1 VASVGMRIGV
11 VGLGRMGRPIAVR
24 LLDAGHEV
32 TVFNRTPG
40 RADDLVARGATLA
53 DSLPAVWQSAD
64 ACITMLADDEALL
77 AVTAGGGGLL
87 PAAPAGRALIDMSTV
102 SVTASGRVAEA
113 AASAGV
119 AYLRAPVSGNPAVVE
134 AGNLTIMVSGDEDE
148 FRRLEQTLADIGPH
162 IFFVGRGEEARVL
175 KLALNLMVAGTCEL
189 MAEAIALGEAAGLD
203 RAAVLEVMGTSAI
216 GSPFVKYKTANLVA
230 RDYTA
235 TFTVELMQ
243 KDLDLA
249 LGAGDGVGVRL
260 PVTSAVRGL
269 LAECIANGHGDLDLT
284 ALLLNLEQQV
294 AVAKRPPKS

>member
-1 VASVGMRIGV
+1 MRIGV

-32 TVFNRTPG
+32 SVFNRTPG
-40 RADDLVARGATLA
+40 RADELVTRGATLA
-53 DSLPAVWQSAD
+53 DSLPAVWRSVD

-77 AVTAGGGGLL
+77 AVTAGDDGLL
-87 PAAPAGRALIDMSTV
+87 RAASAGQVLIDMSTV
-102 SVTASGRVAEA
+102 SVSASATVAGA
-113 AASAGV
+113 AATAGV
-119 AYLRAPVSGNPAVVE
+119 AYLRAPVSGNPSVVE
-134 AGNLTIMVSGDEDE
+134 AGNLTIMVSGDEDA
-148 FRRLEQTLADIGPH
+148 FRRLEQTLADVGPN
-162 IFFVGRGEEARVL
+162 IFFVGHGDEARVL

-203 RAAVLEVMGTSAI
+203 RAAVLEVMGESAV

-269 LAECIANGHGDLDLT
+269 LAECIANGQGDLDLT
-284 ALLLNLEQQV
+284 ALLLNLERQV